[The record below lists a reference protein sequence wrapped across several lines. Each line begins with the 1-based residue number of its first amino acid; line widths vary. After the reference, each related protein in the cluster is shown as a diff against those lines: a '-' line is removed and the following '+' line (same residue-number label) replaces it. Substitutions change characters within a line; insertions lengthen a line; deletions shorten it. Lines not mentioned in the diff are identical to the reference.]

1 MIDVTGALLGFL
13 LMLGLMFIGLHV
25 ATALFLV
32 SMVGSLVYLGLPT
45 LLTFGENTWGVLND
59 FIMTAVPLF
68 ILLGEILLRSGVT
81 ERMYTSLSDWLGQ
94 MSGGLLHTNIGASAM
109 FAAVSGSS
117 VATAATIGTV
127 ALPAFRQRHYN
138 ERLVL
143 GSIASGATLGI
154 LIPPSINMIIYGAIT
169 NTSIGRLFSAGILP
183 GLLLAA
189 LFMVVIAIMCKIRP
203 EWAGTGEEKVP
214 LGLRLRRTVALLPPV
229 FIFVIVMGSIY
240 FGWATPTEA
249 AALGVVAS
257 LVLAVG
263 NGKLS
268 FAMLHSAF
276 EATIRTTSMI
286 LLIIVAAF
294 YMNFIISIL
303 GIPQTMANFVAATG
317 ATPLMTMVLLTIFY
331 LILGCFLETLSM
343 MIATVPVVVPVI
355 VALGM
360 DPVWFGIYLV
370 LMMEM
375 ALITPPMGMN
385 LYVVQGVRG
394 GGPLRDVILGT
405 LPFLGVMILF
415 VGFLIAVP
423 EFVLWLPGKMFD

>member
-1 MIDVTGALLGFL
+1 
-13 LMLGLMFIGLHV
+13 
-25 ATALFLV
+25 
-32 SMVGSLVYLGLPT
+32 
-45 LLTFGENTWGVLND
+45 
-59 FIMTAVPLF
+59 
-68 ILLGEILLRSGVT
+68 
-81 ERMYTSLSDWLGQ
+81 
-94 MSGGLLHTNIGASAM
+94 
-109 FAAVSGSS
+109 
-117 VATAATIGTV
+117 
-127 ALPAFRQRHYN
+127 
-138 ERLVL
+138 
-143 GSIASGATLGI
+143 
-154 LIPPSINMIIYGAIT
+154 
-169 NTSIGRLFSAGILP
+169 
-183 GLLLAA
+183 
-189 LFMVVIAIMCKIRP
+189 
-203 EWAGTGEEKVP
+203 
-214 LGLRLRRTVALLPPV
+214 
-229 FIFVIVMGSIY
+229 MGSIY

-257 LVLAVG
+257 LVLAAG

-317 ATPLMTMVLLTIFY
+317 ATPLMTMVLLTFFY

-415 VGFLIAVP
+415 VGFLVAVP